1 MQGNDPKV
9 WMLAEAVELLEA
21 ADRLQRQFFRFGQ
34 MGEAPCWEPPIDMYA
49 DDGDLAV
56 LVALPGV
63 GPDHFEVRIE
73 GQLIVVRGE
82 RAIATMLGPS
92 AILRL
97 EIPYGRFERHIA
109 LPEGMYEMV
118 DFALQ
123 HGCLRLHL
131 ERIT

>member
-56 LVALPGV
+56 LVALPA
-63 GPDHFEVRIE
+63 
-73 GQLIVVRGE
+73 VVAMLCGFTLPLLHAPYNIWVALAVAATAGAPTAATASRSGSSPSSG
-82 RAIATMLGPS
+82 RATPS
-92 AILRL
+92 RSSRSRTSSASSK
-97 EIPYGRFERHIA
+97 PG
-109 LPEGMYEMV
+109 
-118 DFALQ
+118 
-123 HGCLRLHL
+123 
-131 ERIT
+131 